1 MDHLHESRGP
11 VKGETSSEY
20 EADLFG
26 FKKHN
31 STIIEPR
38 DKRLSQ
44 YPAHAGWKSPES
56 KPAAIAIEPYAKTLR
71 GRALAEFRYCYPR
84 GLTADQLGRLVGA
97 GPLSMRPRL
106 SELRSSGLIEA
117 TPERRKNDSGIGA
130 IVWRATAQA
139 MGGR

>member
-1 MDHLHESRGP
+1 MDHVTPTQDP
-11 VKGETSSEY
+11 VKGSPEF

-26 FKKHN
+26 NKLKNATF
-31 STIIEPR
+31 EPR
-38 DKRLSQ
+38 AAA

-71 GRALAEFRYCYPR
+71 GRALAEFRYCYPN

-97 GPLSMRPRL
+97 GPLSMRPRI
-106 SELRSSGLIEA
+106 SELRSAGLIEA
-117 TPERRKNDSGIGA
+117 TPERRKNDSGIDA

>member
-1 MDHLHESRGP
+1 MDHYHATHRF
-11 VKGETSSEY
+11 VKSSEFD
-20 EADLFG
+20 ADLFG
-26 FKKHN
+26 HKPA
-31 STIIEPR
+31 TVEPR
-38 DKRLSQ
+38 AAA
-44 YPAHAGWKSPES
+44 YPAHAGWKSPTS
-56 KPAAIAIEPYAKTLR
+56 KHAAIAIEPYAKTLR
-71 GRALAEFRYCYPR
+71 GRALAEFRYCYPK

-117 TPERRKNDSGIGA
+117 TPERRKNNSGIDA